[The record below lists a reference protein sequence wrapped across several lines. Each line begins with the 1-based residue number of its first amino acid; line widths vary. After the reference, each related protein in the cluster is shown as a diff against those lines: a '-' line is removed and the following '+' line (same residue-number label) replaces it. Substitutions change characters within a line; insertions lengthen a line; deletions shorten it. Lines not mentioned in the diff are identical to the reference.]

1 MTASQNLDSQRA
13 DRVAWPA
20 RIAFGVGDF
29 SLNLV
34 WQGTALFLM
43 FVYTDVLGIAPTIA
57 GAIYLA
63 AMVLDAVT
71 DPIVAVFVERTRT
84 RFGRYRPW
92 LLAGCIPLAI
102 SYPLAFS
109 APPGGVVDPVWWALF
124 THLFLRMAYTVV
136 GVPFSALQAR
146 LTGDANE
153 RARLAGFRMLG
164 AACGG
169 LGVVFVTPLLVDYF
183 GPEREAEAYF
193 VAASLAGLFTGL
205 GLAYCALVMREPAE
219 TGQGAVPSLISDLRS
234 IPSMFLGNVPLM
246 QVFAIITVASICLG
260 MFSKNVLYY
269 FKYVAG
275 REDLAIFALVMPAA
289 LLLVAVPGWVRLA
302 TATSKSFALQVGCL
316 LAMIGYVAF
325 WIVPADQ
332 FALLFAA
339 IACIGLGSSA
349 LAVLFWSM
357 LPDTVEYGEWKTGVR
372 AEAKVFGFATFA
384 QKAAVGINA
393 LLLGLLLNFSG
404 FSANREQAPD
414 TLFAMEVIMV
424 GIPFL
429 GALTIALIAR
439 SYRLDKQLH
448 DDIRRKL
455 AGEVDAGHSAS
466 LARNAT

>member
-1 MTASQNLDSQRA
+1 MIAPENLDSQHH
-13 DRVAWPA
+13 DQVAWPA

-43 FVYTDVLGIAPTIA
+43 FVYTDVLGIAPAVA

-63 AMVLDAVT
+63 AMVWDAAT
-71 DPIVAVFVERTRT
+71 DPVIAVFVERTRT

-92 LLAGCIPLAI
+92 LLAGCVPLAI
-102 SYPLAFS
+102 SYPVAFS
-109 APPGGVVDPVWWALF
+109 APPAVFVDPAWWALC
-124 THLFLRMAYTVV
+124 THLFLRTAYTVV

-146 LTGDANE
+146 LTGDADE
-153 RARLAGFRMLG
+153 RARLAGFRMFG
-164 AACGG
+164 AALGG
-169 LGVVFVTPLLVDYF
+169 LGVVFATPLLVGSF

-193 VAASLAGLFTGL
+193 IAASLAGLLTGL
-205 GLAYCALVMREPAE
+205 GLAYCAVVMREPAE
-219 TGQGAVPSLISDLRS
+219 KQERPAPALISDLRS
-234 IPSMFLGNVPLM
+234 IPATFLGNVPLM
-246 QVFAIITVASICLG
+246 QVFAIITIASICLG

-275 REDLAIFALVMPAA
+275 REDLVVFALVMPAA

-302 TATSKSFALQVGCL
+302 TATSKSIALQVGCL
-316 LAMIGYVAF
+316 LAMVGYAAF
-325 WIVPADQ
+325 WVVPAGQ
-332 FALLFAA
+332 IALLFVA

-357 LPDTVEYGEWKTGVR
+357 LPDTVEFGEWNTGVR
-372 AEAKVFGFATFA
+372 SEAKVFGFATFA

-393 LLLGLLLNFSG
+393 LLLGVLLDLSG
-404 FSANREQAPD
+404 FVANQEQAPD
-414 TLFAMEVIMV
+414 TLFAMEAIMV

-429 GALTIALIAR
+429 GALTITLIAR

-448 DDIRRKL
+448 DNIRRRL
-455 AGEVDAGHSAS
+455 A
-466 LARNAT
+466 ARS